1 MINNGQST
9 LLLYR
14 CEDVK
19 SHRSGGDT
27 VPLKIAAIE
36 TPGGKRNLN
45 ININGAS
52 DFKSIHIG
60 EI

>member
-9 LLLYR
+9 LLLCC

-27 VPLKIAAIE
+27 VPLKQTI
-36 TPGGKRNLN
+36 LN
-45 ININGAS
+45 YNFA
-52 DFKSIHIG
+52 
-60 EI
+60 